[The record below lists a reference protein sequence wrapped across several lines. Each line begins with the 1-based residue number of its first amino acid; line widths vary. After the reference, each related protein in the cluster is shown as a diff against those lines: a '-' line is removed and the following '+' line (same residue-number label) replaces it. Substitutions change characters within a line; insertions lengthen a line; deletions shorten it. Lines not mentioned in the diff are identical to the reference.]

1 MPRLRAAVKR
11 EAAEN
16 GLFDD
21 DAYACGKVA
30 PWVKTVAVAVAK
42 GERANLPPP
51 TGMTTD
57 ADLRERRESYRSV
70 LRRIVQE
77 YNDAQRPDK
86 QARNAISNSHRG
98 DCTAENANRP
108 DRTAE
113 NANRPSR
120 SGQSQ
125 AQQARARRANSSN
138 YNERVRE
145 ARAIAPVGKGCCAI
159 DDGMCPER
167 ASACKTIQSC
177 LSRCI
182 VSFGICWVTVSE
194 IVKAFNAA
202 GEERD
207 PRAVRDQDHHP
218 PGLTRG
224 RAPGRAPAEPKKG
237 GNCVRTFNFRT
248 TF

>member
-77 YNDAQRPDK
+77 YNDA
-86 QARNAISNSHRG
+86 
-98 DCTAENANRP
+98 
-108 DRTAE
+108 
-113 NANRPSR
+113 
-120 SGQSQ
+120 
-125 AQQARARRANSSN
+125 
-138 YNERVRE
+138 
-145 ARAIAPVGKGCCAI
+145 
-159 DDGMCPER
+159 
-167 ASACKTIQSC
+167 
-177 LSRCI
+177 
-182 VSFGICWVTVSE
+182 
-194 IVKAFNAA
+194 
-202 GEERD
+202 
-207 PRAVRDQDHHP
+207 
-218 PGLTRG
+218 
-224 RAPGRAPAEPKKG
+224 
-237 GNCVRTFNFRT
+237 
-248 TF
+248 

>member
-86 QARNAISNSHRG
+86 QARNAISNSNRIRG
-98 DCTAENANRP
+98 DH
-108 DRTAE
+108 TAE

-218 PGLTRG
+218 PGLTR
-224 RAPGRAPAEPKKG
+224 APAKKTGGTVCEPLNK
-237 GNCVRTFNFRT
+237 VRVTVET
-248 TF
+248 